1 MEHDHSYKLL
11 FSHQAMMADLLRGF
25 IRSAWVRQV
34 DISTLER
41 VPTSQVSDDLRE
53 REDDMLWRVRWPA
66 GWLYI
71 YLLVEFQ
78 STVYR
83 YMAVRIA
90 TYESL
95 LYEGLIRSRQLTP
108 EGRLPPVVPIVLYNG
123 RSPWTA
129 PHDLAELIAEAP
141 GGLAAYRPRRPYLL
155 IDESRYS
162 ERRLARMQNLVAA
175 LFRLEN
181 SRSPAEI
188 QRVLAVLITWL
199 RDPEQESLR
208 RAFTVWLKRVLLP
221 ARLPA
226 VAIPEVQELVE
237 VQSMLAE
244 RVIEWTQQWKEE
256 GLRAGRQEGLQQGLQ
271 QGIQQGRQEAL
282 AAERALLGR
291 LAQAR
296 FGTSCAQALAPL
308 LETCADTETLADIG
322 EWIVTADSGE
332 GLLTRVQQR

>member
-1 MEHDHSYKLL
+1 
-11 FSHQAMMADLLRGF
+11 
-25 IRSAWVRQV
+25 
-34 DISTLER
+34 
-41 VPTSQVSDDLRE
+41 
-53 REDDMLWRVRWPA
+53 VRWSD

-95 LYEGLIRSRQLTP
+95 LYDGLIRSRQLTP

-129 PHDLAELIAEAP
+129 PHDLAELIVEAP

-155 IDESRYS
+155 IDEGHYG

-175 LFRLEN
+175 LFRLEQ
-181 SRSPAEI
+181 SRSPAQL

-226 VAIPEVQELVE
+226 VAIPEVQ
-237 VQSMLAE
+237 
-244 RVIEWTQQWKEE
+244 
-256 GLRAGRQEGLQQGLQ
+256 
-271 QGIQQGRQEAL
+271 
-282 AAERALLGR
+282 
-291 LAQAR
+291 
-296 FGTSCAQALAPL
+296 
-308 LETCADTETLADIG
+308 D
-322 EWIVTADSGE
+322 
-332 GLLTRVQQR
+332 